1 MTPTITAQRL
11 VDRQA
16 VAHQPG
22 QPKSKLSR
30 MGVALATM
38 LLILVLA
45 LLGVNLLRS
54 KPTSGPDGLLFV
66 IPAGSAARLAEPGV
80 ESAITLPTLIRFG
93 PGETAA
99 ISVRNDDT
107 VVHRAGPFVVAPG
120 ETYTMRFPAPGE
132 YPVTCTV
139 NPAESIRVIVEA

>member
-1 MTPTITAQRL
+1 MSQ
-11 VDRQA
+11 
-16 VAHQPG
+16 
-22 QPKSKLSR
+22 
-30 MGVALATM
+30 ALASSDLIEPRVTRREPSQRGRHRALPIV
-38 LLILVLA
+38 LLAVLLSAVLA
-45 LLGVNLLRS
+45 LLGANLLRS
-54 KPTSGPDGLLFV
+54 EPNAGTDGLLFV
-66 IPAGSAARLAEPGV
+66 IPAGSAARLSQPGV
-80 ESAITLPTLIRFG
+80 ESAIPLPTLIRFR

-107 VVHRAGPFVVAPG
+107 VVHRAGPFVVGPG

>member
-1 MTPTITAQRL
+1 MNQAMASPELVNPRGMQRAAQRGHARAL
-11 VDRQA
+11 TV
-16 VAHQPG
+16 G
-22 QPKSKLSR
+22 LLS
-30 MGVALATM
+30 L
-38 LLILVLA
+38 
-45 LLGVNLLRS
+45 LLGVVMVLLGANLLRS
-54 KPTSGPDGLLFV
+54 APESHNEGLLFV
-66 IPAGSAARLAEPGV
+66 IPPGSAARLSEPGV

-107 VVHRAGPFVVAPG
+107 VVHRAGPFVVGPG
-120 ETYTMRFPAPGE
+120 ETFTMRFPAPGE

>member
-1 MTPTITAQRL
+1 
-11 VDRQA
+11 
-16 VAHQPG
+16 
-22 QPKSKLSR
+22 
-30 MGVALATM
+30 MGVALATT
-38 LLILVLA
+38 LLIVVLA

-54 KPTSGPDGLLFV
+54 EPSSGADGLLFV

-93 PGETAA
+93 SGETAA

-107 VVHRAGPFVVAPG
+107 VVHRAGPFVVGPG
-120 ETYTMRFPAPGE
+120 ETFTMRFPAPGE

>member
-1 MTPTITAQRL
+1 MNQAIASPELVRPGGIPRASQRGRARAL
-11 VDRQA
+11 TV
-16 VAHQPG
+16 VL
-22 QPKSKLSR
+22 LS
-30 MGVALATM
+30 V
-38 LLILVLA
+38 
-45 LLGVNLLRS
+45 LLGIVIVLLGANVLRS
-54 KPTSGPDGLLFV
+54 TPQPRNDGLLFV
-66 IPAGSAARLAEPGV
+66 IPAGSAARLSQPGV
-80 ESAITLPTLIRFG
+80 ESAIPLPTLIRFR